1 MKNLYLIFTLL
12 SFFGKASCL
21 FINAQGPS
29 SLFVVRGSSKLNV
42 NNVLTAGFNIRKE
55 SSAVLT
61 GNTTSSK
68 IVFSDGVLDVD
79 EALNSSSYVFS
90 TTPAFTLDGSKVHKA
105 IDNSTILN
113 LTVSG
118 TGNKLYG
125 APIFSGNI
133 VIGSG
138 ADIALGIRSKM
149 NVNVALG
156 SGTMKLE
163 NDLLFTDTKQMTGT
177 GTMNLQNYKLKFGA
191 KPLTF
196 SSAITWQNA
205 SDIDLGGL
213 TTLSATWTFVSD
225 GVINGNGNVL
235 NISSAG
241 VLAIAASTTLSLTDL
256 YLKGLGSTGDI
267 TFANATTSILRL
279 SNVVIE
285 MTGSKTISS
294 GQVIIDGPV
303 TIITKSNTLTFSSS
317 GVLTING
324 QTLQFDRLGSL
335 SGGVSP
341 TTAGAN
347 LVLNNSARIVESNTI
362 ESVPGGFTISS
373 NTTLPYDLYL
383 SEDHVLSV
391 NASCT
396 ITGNG
401 HRIIFANK
409 KSANMILSN
418 SVALVFNSVNLQNFA
433 SEHVT
438 LGSGA
443 SIVFDQNCQVETYP
457 DTTLTSNLNFGPN
470 SILWGRGNSL
480 SLGSANIISKSATGL
495 TIKDVVLKGL
505 STNNLKCE
513 IATAKITLDNAQLY
527 LDANFGFTIGVFAIR
542 NQSSIKG
549 PYQFTYQSS
558 QISSIETKSELTIFD
573 GSIFR
578 YQPTVASNNLLS
590 FADSTAQLTLQN
602 CTLSVS
608 TTGLLLTT
616 GSLKIA
622 GSCSLASDATVP
634 SEGVFIGNNTLA
646 NDLSISIEPGASL
659 DLTQGYL
666 TYNNV
671 EI

>member
-1 MKNLYLIFTLL
+1 MIKN
-12 SFFGKASCL
+12 
-21 FINAQGPS
+21 NAG
-29 SLFVVRGSSKLNV
+29 FVV
-42 NNVLTAGFNIRKE
+42 NNQLTADFVIKKFPSG
-55 SSAVLT
+55 ALT
-61 GNTTSSK
+61 GNSTTAK
-68 IVFSDGVLDVD
+68 VVFLGGNLDAD
-79 EALNSSSYVFS
+79 EFDNSSSYIFS
-90 TTPAFTLDGSKVHKA
+90 TTPAFTLDGSRTHKA
-105 IDNSTILN
+105 VDNGTILN
-113 LTVSG
+113 LTISG

-125 APIFSGNI
+125 APLFSGN
-133 VIGSG
+133 VTIGSG
-138 ADIALGIRSKM
+138 ADVSFGIRSKM

-163 NDLLFTDTKQMTGT
+163 NDLLFTDSKQMTGA
-177 GTMNLQNYKLKFGA
+177 GTMNLQNFKLKFGA

-205 SDIDLGGL
+205 SDIDLGGF
-213 TTLSATWTFVSD
+213 TTLSAAWSFASD

-235 NISSAG
+235 DISSAG
-241 VLAIAASTTLSLTDL
+241 VLAIAAATTLRLTDL
-256 YLKGLGSTGDI
+256 YLKGFGSTGDI
-267 TFANATTSILRL
+267 TFANSTTSILRL

-324 QTLQFDRLGSL
+324 QTLQFDRMGSL

-347 LVLNNSARIVESNTI
+347 LVLNNSARVVEVNTI
-362 ESVPGGFTISS
+362 ESVPGGFAISG

-391 NASCT
+391 TASCT

-457 DTTLTSNLNFGPN
+457 DTTLTSNLNFGPS

-480 SLGSANIISKSATGL
+480 SLGSASIISKSATGL
-495 TIKDVVLKGL
+495 TIKDVFLKGL
-505 STNNLKCE
+505 SSNNLKCE
-513 IATAKITLDNAQLY
+513 VSTAKITFDNTMLY
-527 LDANFGFTIGVFAIR
+527 MDANFGFTTGVFAIR
-542 NQSSIKG
+542 NQSAIKG
-549 PYQFTYQSS
+549 PYQFTYQSA
-558 QISSIETKSELTIFD
+558 QTSSIETKSELTIFD

-608 TTGLLLTT
+608 TTGLALTT
-616 GSLKIA
+616 GSLKIS
-622 GSCSLASDATVP
+622 GTCSLASDATVP